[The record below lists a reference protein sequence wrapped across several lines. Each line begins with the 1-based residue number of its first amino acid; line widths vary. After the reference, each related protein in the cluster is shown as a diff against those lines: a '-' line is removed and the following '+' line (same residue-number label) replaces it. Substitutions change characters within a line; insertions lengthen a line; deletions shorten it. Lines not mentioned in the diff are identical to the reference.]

1 MKWET
6 ATFCS
11 HSIFTLLSSS
21 ILLKQESPV
30 LWSSAVLPQLAAI
43 AQWQSTCLV
52 TDCDLGKQEV
62 MSSNLIGS
70 FNFISDH
77 IHHSKNS
84 EASELSDWVAFFKG
98 LVVDFDWWGYREDND
113 ID

>member
-6 ATFCS
+6 AIFCS
-11 HSIFTLLSSS
+11 HSIFTLLSS

-43 AQWQSTCLV
+43 AQWQSACLV

-62 MSSNLIGS
+62 MSSNLIGG

-77 IHHSKNS
+77 IHYQNS
-84 EASELSDWVAFFKG
+84 ELKERKFIKLAVFCPQG
-98 LVVDFDWWGYREDND
+98 
-113 ID
+113 IDLPQLQEQ

>member
-30 LWSSAVLPQLAAI
+30 LWSSAVLPRLAAI
-43 AQWQSTCLV
+43 AQWQSACLV

-62 MSSNLIGS
+62 MSSNLIGG
-70 FNFISDH
+70 FNFNSDH
-77 IHHSKNS
+77 THHFNS
-84 EASELSDWVAFFKG
+84 EFKERKFIKLAVFCPQGIDLSR
-98 LVVDFDWWGYREDND
+98 LQEQ
-113 ID
+113 